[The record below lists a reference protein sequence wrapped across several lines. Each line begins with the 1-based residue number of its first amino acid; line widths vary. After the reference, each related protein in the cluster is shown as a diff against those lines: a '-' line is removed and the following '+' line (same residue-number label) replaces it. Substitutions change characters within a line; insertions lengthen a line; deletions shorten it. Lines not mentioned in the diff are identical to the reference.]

1 MAAVA
6 GAEGATGVD
15 VHTLFLHIAIILISG
30 KLFGT
35 IFKRLGMPPV
45 LGEVLAGVVLGQSL
59 LGLVPLSEAIKVLA
73 ELGVIL
79 LLFEVGLEA
88 DINLLVRV
96 GLSSLLVAFIGAALP
111 FAGGFIISHYVFGMS
126 MLSSLFIGGALTATS
141 IGITVKVLSD
151 LGKRKAKFAQIV
163 LGAAVIDD
171 VLGVVILA
179 ALYEFSKSG
188 QVNWSAT
195 AGLMMDIAIFFLVAP
210 FVARLA
216 AKLIYFVVYRLQDLD
231 VIPPVI
237 LSLVLF
243 TGYGAYRVGSP
254 EILGAFTAGL
264 ALSRRFVVPFMAF
277 LKLDEKVVHSVEE
290 NIRSLVWVVSP
301 IFFVSVGLALNF
313 KAIDFS
319 SAQFWLL
326 SLSLIVVAILGKVVS
341 GLLIPLSFRDRIN
354 IGLSMMPRGEVGL
367 IFAEF
372 GRSFG
377 AIDEVG
383 YAVVVFVVA
392 ITTLLAPILLKLNVR
407 T

>member
-1 MAAVA
+1 MTAPGGTGGEAV
-6 GAEGATGVD
+6 VD
-15 VHTLFLHIAIILISG
+15 VHNLFLHIAVILLTG
-30 KLFGT
+30 KLFGML
-35 IFKRLGMPPV
+35 FKRLGVPAV
-45 LGEVLAGVVLGQSL
+45 LGEVLAGVVIGQSI
-59 LGLVPLSEAIKVLA
+59 LGLIPLSESIKVLA

-88 DINLLVRV
+88 DIHMLLKV
-96 GLSSLLVAFIGAALP
+96 GLASTLVASLGAVLP
-111 FAGGFIISHYVFGMS
+111 FAGGFILSHYIFDMS
-126 MLSSLFIGGALTATS
+126 LLSSLFIGGALTATS

-151 LGKRKAKFAQIV
+151 LGKKEDKFAQIV
-163 LGAAVIDD
+163 LGAAVLDD
-171 VLGVVILA
+171 VIGVVILA

-195 AGLMMDIAIFFLVAP
+195 AGLIRDITIFFIVAP

-216 AKLIYFVVYRLQDLD
+216 AKLIYFVVYRLKDLD
-231 VIPPVI
+231 VIPPLI

-264 ALSRRFVVPFMAF
+264 ALSRTFAVPFITF
-277 LKLDEKVVHSVEE
+277 LRLDERVLHSVEE
-290 NIRSLVWVVSP
+290 SIKHLVWVVSP
-301 IFFVSVGLALNF
+301 IFFVTVGLALNF
-313 KAIDFS
+313 NAIDFGS
-319 SAQFWLL
+319 LRFWLL
-326 SLSLIVVAILGKVVS
+326 SLSLIAVALLGKVVS
-341 GLLIPLSFRDRIN
+341 GLLVPVSFRDRIN
-354 IGLSMMPRGEVGL
+354 IGLSMVPRGEVGL

-377 AIDEVG
+377 AIDETG

-392 ITTLLAPILLKLNVR
+392 VTTLLAPILLKLNIR

>member
-392 ITTLLAPILLKLNVR
+392 VTTLLAPILLKLNVR

>member
-1 MAAVA
+1 M
-6 GAEGATGVD
+6 
-15 VHTLFLHIAIILISG
+15 
-30 KLFGT
+30 
-35 IFKRLGMPPV
+35 
-45 LGEVLAGVVLGQSL
+45 GQSL

-392 ITTLLAPILLKLNVR
+392 VTTLLAPILLKLNVR

>member
-1 MAAVA
+1 MAAVS
-6 GAEGATGVD
+6 GTEGAVSVD
-15 VHTLFLHIAIILISG
+15 VHTLFLHIAIILLFG

-35 IFKRLGMPPV
+35 VFKRLGMPPV
-45 LGEVLAGVVLGQSL
+45 LGEVLAGVVLGQSI
-59 LGLVPLSEAIKVLA
+59 LGIIPLSDAIKVLA

-96 GLSSLLVAFIGAALP
+96 GPASAVVAFLGAALP
-111 FAGGFIISHYVFGMS
+111 FAGGFIVSYYLFGMS

-188 QVNWSAT
+188 EVNWGAT
-195 AGLMMDIAIFFLVAP
+195 AGLMTDIAIFFVVAP
-210 FVARLA
+210 FIARLA
-216 AKLIYFVVYRLQDLD
+216 AKLIYFVVHKLQDLD

-264 ALSRRFVVPFMAF
+264 ALSRRFVIPFMAF

-290 NIRSLVWVVSP
+290 NIRALVWVVSP

-319 SAQFWLL
+319 SLQFWLL
-326 SLSLIVVAILGKVVS
+326 SLSLIGVAILGKVVS
-341 GLLIPLSFRDRIN
+341 GLFIPLSFRDRVN

-392 ITTLLAPILLKLNVR
+392 VTTLLAPILLKLNIKA
-407 T
+407 